1 MSTPMRT
8 RTKKITGNKRKNES
22 SPTPSKKRKIEDSED
37 SKKEEEILSILKP
50 ELRKKIENNA
60 NLKVL
65 HDQMDKEIS
74 LKLKYNQLEKTL
86 NMIRDLFRQKKRTAM
101 YKDDLIVEILKLH
114 ETKKT
119 KEEIND
125 QIDLILKFL
134 PDWCSVKDAPSSGRF
149 IFQIKDYKLQ
159 NIKEKI
165 KNNLKYLAPKIENGK
180 LFLR

>member
-1 MSTPMRT
+1 MSSTPMRT
-8 RTKKITGNKRKNES
+8 RGKKRKNES
-22 SPTPSKKRKIEDSED
+22 SPTPSKKRKIDSET

-65 HDQMDKEIS
+65 HDQMDKEVS
-74 LKLKYNQLEKTL
+74 LKLRYNQLEKTL

-101 YKDDLIVEILKLH
+101 YKDDLIVELIKLH
-114 ETKKT
+114 EIKKT
-119 KEEIND
+119 KEDIND

-134 PDWCSVKDAPSSGRF
+134 PDWCSSKEAPSSGKI

-159 NIKEKI
+159 DIKEKI
-165 KNNLKYLAPKIENGK
+165 KNII
-180 LFLR
+180 